1 MKLVVLALAAGTAYA
16 ECPNACSGHG
26 TCGTFDECICYPNWQ
41 EADCSGRT
49 CPFVPAHVDTPK
61 GDLDGSADAL
71 SGTGTTV
78 VDGSTVY
85 PHGTT
90 EQYPLMVDSANNV
103 LTNTGH
109 AYAECG
115 NKGICDRKSGE
126 CDCFPGYAGAGCQK
140 AACGD
145 ATCSGHGV
153 CMSAQ
158 DLAAADHGNVYNLW
172 DSEVTMGCKCE
183 PGYSG
188 PTCESKMCKHGLD
201 PLYIDDDYMTIR
213 APTAR
218 VLLQYVN
225 TTDSRADGA
234 ASAEARDDLGNAD
247 ADGKEVTG
255 LSITGTYAIKF
266 YDAFGEDYQTDP
278 LAATAGCSEITA
290 ALESMAND
298 VVPSGSVV
306 CSEIKAGAGVDVNS
320 RNKVEYDLTFTENL
334 GDLKPIE
341 INANLDGTRSSVYA
355 IGHQGADNK
364 VKFDVDVKVLANA
377 EGISGE
383 NIDYFP
389 TMCDGVTFQAEAGK
403 KGEVSVGGVGVP
415 TAGSLTAA
423 EEKLLKACLGDAD
436 GDASNNLEVY
446 NWDYGTA
453 NTTFHPHIV
462 KIVKTPS
469 ARTSMSSS
477 SSSHGS
483 VVDDYDAGKY
493 YLAYYGT
500 PGTSNEPAQFM
511 FAGLPPTGA
520 DLSIFTTDGTATLLG
535 NATEGAQ
542 GAGGGGETAADH
554 EPRNQALTA
563 RFAKYGTTVYTS
575 TDVSCDTANSGAKKH
590 HLNACLDKGDKVFL
604 FDAPVGPDSTKASLE
619 SASAFTADTGN
630 MYTVVKVGTSAP
642 SASTPTTEDRY
653 YFVVDKAINWDGSST
668 LARKDFG
675 IGGGP
680 TGWTLGPIS
689 QGQFDGMAAPGDQ
702 AIGTVP
708 VVKFSPGATSYEFV
722 QQCSGRGLCNGDDG
736 LCECFTGYTS
746 DNCDQQS
753 ALAV

>member
-1 MKLVVLALAAGTAYA
+1 M
-16 ECPNACSGHG
+16 
-26 TCGTFDECICYPNWQ
+26 
-41 EADCSGRT
+41 
-49 CPFVPAHVDTPK
+49 PAHVDTPK

-78 VDGSTVY
+78 IAGSTVY

-90 EQYPLMVDSANNV
+90 EQYPLMVDSAGGS

-126 CDCFPGYAGAGCQK
+126 CDCFPGYSGAGCQK

-225 TTDSRADGA
+225 VTGSLEG
-234 ASAEARDDLGNAD
+234 RDDLGNAD
-247 ADGKEVTG
+247 ADGNQDTG

-278 LAATAGCSEITA
+278 LAATADCTAIKA

-298 VVPSGSVV
+298 IVPAGSVI
-306 CSEIKAGAGVDVNS
+306 CTEIAAGAGVDVNS
-320 RNKVEYDLTFTENL
+320 RNKVEYDLVFTENL

-341 INANLDGTRSSVYA
+341 INANLDGTRPSVYA

-389 TMCDGVTFQAEAGK
+389 TMCDGVTLQATAVADASPNSGGASEVEAG
-403 KGEVSVGGVGVP
+403 GFAYASGTGFD
-415 TAGSLTAA
+415 AA
-423 EEKLLKACLGDAD
+423 AVKLLKACLGDAD

-446 NWDYGTA
+446 NWDYGLT
-453 NTTFHPHIV
+453 NTTWHPHVV
-462 KIVKTPS
+462 KLTKTPT
-469 ARTSMSSS
+469 ARTTA
-477 SSSHGS
+477 G
-483 VVDDYDAGKY
+483 VTDDYDAGKY
-493 YLAYYGT
+493 YLAYYGAGKEGDAT
-500 PGTSNEPAQFM
+500 ERFYFS
-511 FAGLPPTGA
+511 GLPEVGV
-520 DLSIFTTDGTATLLG
+520 DMSVFTTDGTATVLANRTSGQGRDSNPSG
-535 NATEGAQ
+535 NIDRDV
-542 GAGGGGETAADH
+542 TASV
-554 EPRNQALTA
+554 TA
-563 RFAKYGTTVYTS
+563 RFAKYSTTVYTS
-575 TDVSCDTANSGAKKH
+575 ADVSCDSN
-590 HLNACLDKGDKVFL
+590 HLNACLNKGDKVL
-604 FDAPVGPDSTKASLE
+604 LPYMPVAQDGVKVSVADAA
-619 SASAFTADTGN
+619 ASANTGN
-630 MYTVVKVGTSAP
+630 LYTVVKVGVDAP
-642 SASTPTTEDRY
+642 SASTGTTEDRF
-653 YFVVDKAINWDGSST
+653 YFVVDKAINWDGSATAARST
-668 LARKDFG
+668 SSSALATVGTNPVEAAWLSKLGDSATVSQN
-675 IGGGP
+675 IG
-680 TGWTLGPIS
+680 LQMI
-689 QGQFDGMAAPGDQ
+689 
-702 AIGTVP
+702 
-708 VVKFSPGATSYEFV
+708 VKFDTSTAESYEYV
-722 QQCSGRGLCNGDDG
+722 AQCSGRGLCNEGN
-736 LCECFTGYTS
+736 CECFAGYTG
-746 DNCDQQS
+746 DNCNLQS
-753 ALAV
+753 ALAS

>member
-1 MKLVVLALAAGTAYA
+1 M
-16 ECPNACSGHG
+16 
-26 TCGTFDECICYPNWQ
+26 
-41 EADCSGRT
+41 
-49 CPFVPAHVDTPK
+49 PAHVDTPK

-78 VDGSTVY
+78 IAGSTVY

-90 EQYPLMVDSANNV
+90 EQYPLMVDSAGGS

-126 CDCFPGYAGAGCQK
+126 CDCFPGYSGAGCQK

-225 TTDSRADGA
+225 VTGSLEG
-234 ASAEARDDLGNAD
+234 RDDLGNAD
-247 ADGKEVTG
+247 ADGNQDTG

-278 LAATAGCSEITA
+278 LAATADCTAIKA

-298 VVPSGSVV
+298 VVPAGSVI
-306 CSEIKAGAGVDVNS
+306 CTEIAAGAGVDVNS
-320 RNKVEYDLTFTENL
+320 RNKVEYDLVFTENL

-341 INANLDGTRSSVYA
+341 INANLDGTRPSVYA

-415 TAGSLTAA
+415 AAGTLDAA

-462 KIVKTPS
+462 KIVKTPA
-469 ARTSMSSS
+469 ARATS
-477 SSSHGS
+477 G
-483 VVDDYDAGKY
+483 VADDYDAGKY

-500 PGTSNEPAQFM
+500 PGTSNVAPQFM

-535 NATEGAQ
+535 NASTAV
-542 GAGGGGETAADH
+542 GAGGGGDSTDH

-575 TDVSCDTANSGAKKH
+575 TDVSCDTANAGGKKG

-604 FDAPVGPDSTKASLE
+604 FDAPVGPDSTKAALE
-619 SASAFTADTGN
+619 SATAFTADTGN
-630 MYTVVKVGTSAP
+630 MYTVVKVGTAAP
-642 SASTPTTEDRY
+642 SATTPTTEDRY
-653 YFVVDKAINWDGSST
+653 YFVVDKAINWDGSAT

-689 QGQFDGMAAPGDQ
+689 QGQFDGMTSPGDQ

-708 VVKFSPGATSYEFV
+708 VVKFTPGATSYEFV

>member
-225 TTDSRADGA
+225 TTDSRTDGA

-389 TMCDGVTFQAEAGK
+389 TMCDGVTLQATAVADAGAGNSGGSSEVEAG
-403 KGEVSVGGVGVP
+403 GFAYASGTGFD
-415 TAGSLTAA
+415 AA
-423 EEKLLKACLGDAD
+423 AVKLLKACLGDAD

-446 NWDYGTA
+446 NWDYGLT
-453 NTTFHPHIV
+453 NTTWHPHVV
-462 KIVKTPS
+462 KLTKTPT
-469 ARTSMSSS
+469 ARTTA
-477 SSSHGS
+477 G
-483 VVDDYDAGKY
+483 VTDDYDAGKY
-493 YLAYYGT
+493 YLAYYGAGKEGDAT
-500 PGTSNEPAQFM
+500 ERFYFS
-511 FAGLPPTGA
+511 GLPEVGV
-520 DLSIFTTDGTATLLG
+520 DMSVFTTDGTATVLANRTSGQGRDSNPSG
-535 NATEGAQ
+535 NIDRDV
-542 GAGGGGETAADH
+542 TASV
-554 EPRNQALTA
+554 TA
-563 RFAKYGTTVYTS
+563 RFAKYSTTVYTS
-575 TDVSCDTANSGAKKH
+575 ADVSCDSN
-590 HLNACLDKGDKVFL
+590 HLNACLNKGDKVL
-604 FDAPVGPDSTKASLE
+604 LPYMPVAQDGVKVSVADAA
-619 SASAFTADTGN
+619 ASANTGN
-630 MYTVVKVGTSAP
+630 LYTVVKVGVDAP
-642 SASTPTTEDRY
+642 SASTGTTEDRF
-653 YFVVDKAINWDGSST
+653 YFVVDKAINWDGSAT
-668 LARKDFG
+668 AARSAFRGSVMDEGDTSGATAGTQLVG
-675 IGGGP
+675 IHS
-680 TGWTLGPIS
+680 I
-689 QGQFDGMAAPGDQ
+689 
-702 AIGTVP
+702 
-708 VVKFSPGATSYEFV
+708 VKFEPGPTSYEFV

-736 LCECFTGYTS
+736 LCECFTGYTG

>member
-1 MKLVVLALAAGTAYA
+1 M
-16 ECPNACSGHG
+16 
-26 TCGTFDECICYPNWQ
+26 
-41 EADCSGRT
+41 
-49 CPFVPAHVDTPK
+49 PAHVDTPK

-78 VDGSTVY
+78 IAGSTVY

-90 EQYPLMVDSANNV
+90 EQYPLMVDSAGGS

-126 CDCFPGYAGAGCQK
+126 CDCFPGYSGAGCQK

-225 TTDSRADGA
+225 VTGNL
-234 ASAEARDDLGNAD
+234 EAMDELGNAD
-247 ADGKEVTG
+247 ADGDLSTG

-341 INANLDGTRSSVYA
+341 INANLDGTRPSVYA

-389 TMCDGVTFQAEAGK
+389 TMCDGVTLQATAVADAGAGNSGGSSEVEAG
-403 KGEVSVGGVGVP
+403 GFAYASGTGFD
-415 TAGSLTAA
+415 AA
-423 EEKLLKACLGDAD
+423 AVKLLKACLGDAD

-446 NWDYGTA
+446 NWDYGLT
-453 NTTFHPHIV
+453 NTTWHPHVV
-462 KIVKTPS
+462 KLTKTPT
-469 ARTSMSSS
+469 ARTTA
-477 SSSHGS
+477 G
-483 VVDDYDAGKY
+483 VTDDYDAGKY
-493 YLAYYGT
+493 YLAYYGAGKEGDAT
-500 PGTSNEPAQFM
+500 ERFYFS
-511 FAGLPPTGA
+511 GLPEVGV
-520 DLSIFTTDGTATLLG
+520 DMSVFTTDGTATVLANRTSGQGRDSNPSG
-535 NATEGAQ
+535 NIDRDV
-542 GAGGGGETAADH
+542 TASV
-554 EPRNQALTA
+554 TA
-563 RFAKYGTTVYTS
+563 RFAKYSTTVYTS
-575 TDVSCDTANSGAKKH
+575 ADVSCDSN
-590 HLNACLDKGDKVFL
+590 HLNACLNKGDKVL
-604 FDAPVGPDSTKASLE
+604 LPYMPVAQDGVKVSVTDAA
-619 SASAFTADTGN
+619 ASANTGN
-630 MYTVVKVGTSAP
+630 LYTVVKVGVDAP
-642 SASTPTTEDRY
+642 SASTGTTEDRF
-653 YFVVDKAINWDGSST
+653 YFVVDKAINWDGSATAARST
-668 LARKDFG
+668 SSSALATVGTNPVEAAWLSKLGDSATVSQN
-675 IGGGP
+675 IGLQ
-680 TGWTLGPIS
+680 TI
-689 QGQFDGMAAPGDQ
+689 
-702 AIGTVP
+702 
-708 VVKFSPGATSYEFV
+708 VKFDTASAESYEYV
-722 QQCSGRGLCNGDDG
+722 AQCSGRGLCNEGN
-736 LCECFTGYTS
+736 CECFAGYTG
-746 DNCDQQS
+746 DNCNLQS
-753 ALAV
+753 ALAS

>member
-1 MKLVVLALAAGTAYA
+1 MKALLFLALVGFAAG

-26 TCGTFDECICYPNWQ
+26 TCGAADTCTCYQNYQ
-41 EADCSGRT
+41 SNDCSERT
-49 CPFVPAHVDTPK
+49 CYFGLAHVDSPK
-61 GDLDGSADAL
+61 GDLNADGQV
-71 SGTGTTV
+71 SGPLTTV
-78 VDGSTVY
+78 VTGSEVF
-85 PHGTT
+85 PWGTT
-90 EQYPLMVDSANNV
+90 EQFPNADANE
-103 LTNTGH
+103 GH
-109 AYAECG
+109 FYMECS

-225 TTDSRADGA
+225 TTIRGDGA

-278 LAATAGCSEITA
+278 LAATAGCGEITA

-653 YFVVDKAINWDGSST
+653 YFVVDKAINWDGSAT